1 MNVRGAPLP
10 LALLLLLAI
19 ATAVTGYNTPPLTRR
34 SLLNIA
40 SSAASVGALSPLAAH
55 ADVGQILKAASDSSM
70 ITYSSNAR
78 NFARLGE
85 GDQSAGSKY
94 QNRDTLRYTF
104 IGALV
109 GVV

>member
-1 MNVRGAPLP
+1 MHGSCECR
-10 LALLLLLAI
+10 
-19 ATAVTGYNTPPLTRR
+19 YNTPPLTRR

-94 QNRDTLRYTF
+94 QNRDTF